1 MNESVPD
8 GDRICAGMHYA
19 DSMLFISMARI
30 LATFDIRPAKDENG
44 NEIIPELK
52 FNSSIVRYVSS
63 HTEALFLA
71 RLNDVL
77 QRETLDFKCSIT
89 PRSDAARVLVS
100 EYAS

>member
-1 MNESVPD
+1 
-8 GDRICAGMHYA
+8 MHYA

-52 FNSSIVRYVSS
+52 FNSSVVRYVSS
-63 HTEALFLA
+63 CSPVHFLA
-71 RLNDVL
+71 RFNDDMP
-77 QRETLDFKCSIT
+77 RETLDFKCSIT